1 MSHDSCSTRATLP
14 VCSTART
21 CAAPADCARLARP
34 PHGHADCLAQPACSL
49 TLVSRTVRCQAGC
62 AAEPFQSLLCL
73 QAEELKQDADMS
85 MPAAW
90 RVDSYLDDDDAA
102 GNNFAAV
109 RSHRLQFAREP
120 NAKDDMARKDN
131 LDDLMVRVLWLC

>member
-1 MSHDSCSTRATLP
+1 MAFTQACRLPCRACLHP
-14 VCSTART
+14 EVGRQDCEVPCWLRITAI
-21 CAAPADCARLARP
+21 PA
-34 PHGHADCLAQPACSL
+34 
-49 TLVSRTVRCQAGC
+49 LV
-62 AAEPFQSLLCL
+62 CL

-109 RSHRLQFAREP
+109 RSHRLQFAKEP

-131 LDDLMVRVLWLC
+131 LDDLMVRLVWLYQLHERLV

>member
-1 MSHDSCSTRATLP
+1 MVGKAFTWACRCIAQLPCSLRLGSRTNEVPCRLR
-14 VCSTART
+14 STAI
-21 CAAPADCARLARP
+21 PA
-34 PHGHADCLAQPACSL
+34 
-49 TLVSRTVRCQAGC
+49 
-62 AAEPFQSLLCL
+62 LLCL

-102 GNNFAAV
+102 GNDFAAV
-109 RSHRLQFAREP
+109 RSHRLQFAKEP

-131 LDDLMVRVLWLC
+131 LDDLMVRVMLAP

>member
-1 MSHDSCSTRATLP
+1 MPCWLRI
-14 VCSTART
+14 TAI
-21 CAAPADCARLARP
+21 PA
-34 PHGHADCLAQPACSL
+34 
-49 TLVSRTVRCQAGC
+49 LV
-62 AAEPFQSLLCL
+62 CL

-109 RSHRLQFAREP
+109 RSHRLQFAKEP

-131 LDDLMVRVLWLC
+131 LDDLMVRLVWLYQLHERLV